1 MDMKKLVN
9 TLSLV
14 LLLISVGYAQD
25 YQLLDRLN
33 DTYDEFREPTL
44 TDRRFKHGDIKPLI
58 DRVSKLP
65 GYTVR
70 ELGESIEGRSINLIS
85 VGEGSTSVLLWSQMH
100 GNEPT
105 ATGSIFDILNF
116 LTSENFTEEKQAL
129 LQQVTLHFVPMLNP
143 DGAEIYRRYNYLGI
157 DINRDALRLQTPEGQ
172 VLKYVR
178 DSLDADFGFNLH
190 DQSRYYN
197 AELTPKPATIS
208 YLAPAYNYEKS
219 VNEVR
224 GNAMKIIVLMNDII
238 QKYAPGQVGRYND
251 DFEPRAFG
259 DNIQKW
265 GTSAILIESG
275 GYQNDR
281 EKQYIR
287 KLNYLSILT
296 AIFTIADGSFNQV
309 DISRYESIPNND
321 RKLFDLKLIG
331 VNYNL
336 LGSWYKLDLGIHSWE
351 IDDAAHENFHY
362 LSQISDIGDLSTFYG
377 YETLDANDM
386 RIVAPQ
392 VYEKV
397 QTMEALKDLDYME
410 LLKLGYGFIQ
420 VSDLPSG
427 LRHSKYPLHLVS
439 KGYKP
444 RFSID
449 RNSQP
454 TFFLEESGTLN
465 YAVINGFLVNLNGAD
480 VPVWNALIY
489 R

>member
-1 MDMKKLVN
+1 MMKLTKTLLFSFLLV
-9 TLSLV
+9 TS
-14 LLLISVGYAQD
+14 IQAQD
-25 YQLLDRLN
+25 YELLGRLN
-33 DTYDEFREPTL
+33 DSYDQFKETSL
-44 TDRRFKHGDIKPLI
+44 TKRRFKHSDITSLI
-58 DRVSKLP
+58 DKVATLP
-65 GYTVR
+65 EYTVR
-70 ELGESIEGRSINLIS
+70 ELGKSIEGRPIRIIS
-85 VGEGSTSVLLWSQMH
+85 VGSGSTSVLLWSQMH

-105 ATGSIFDILNF
+105 ATQSIFDILNF
-116 LTSENFTEEKQAL
+116 LISNEFTKEKEKL
-129 LQQVTLHFVPMLNP
+129 LQKVTLHFVPMINP
-143 DGAEIYRRYNYLGI
+143 DGAEVFRRFNALGI

-172 VLKYVR
+172 ALKYVR

-197 AELTPKPATIS
+197 AELTPKPATLS

-219 VNEVR
+219 INKVR

-309 DISRYESIPNND
+309 DISKYESIPNND

-331 VNYNL
+331 VTHNL
-336 LGSWYKLDLGIHSWE
+336 MGGDYKIDLGIHRWE
-351 IDDAAHENFHY
+351 IDDSSNDNFHL

-377 YETLDANDM
+377 YETLDGNDLN
-386 RIVAPQ
+386 IVAPK
-392 VYEKV
+392 VYEPV
-397 QTMEALKDLDYME
+397 QTMEDLDKLDFMS
-410 LLKLGYGFIQ
+410 LLQQGYGYVQ
-420 VSDLPSG
+420 VSDLSSE
-427 LRHSKYPLHLVS
+427 LRYSRYPLHLVS
-439 KGYKP
+439 PGFKP
-444 RFSID
+444 TFSID
-449 RNSQP
+449 RNAQP
-454 TFFLEESGTLN
+454 TFFLEKNGTRKYGVL
-465 YAVINGFLVNLNGAD
+465 NGFLVDFGRAD
-480 VPVWNALIY
+480 IPVENALIY